1 MQLRAD
7 NRPES
12 GDGGGDPAGAAV
24 AGRRVPLLIEGETGV
39 GKELLARA
47 IHADAE
53 GRRPFIAFNCGAVSK
68 ELVAG
73 ELFGHVRGAFTGA
86 TSEGRPGRF
95 ELAHQGTLCLDEVGE
110 MPLDLQPVLLRVLE
124 EGVVYRLGDA
134 QPRQVDIRLIAITNR
149 MLRAEVEAGR
159 FRRDLYHRISVTQL
173 TVPPLRDRV
182 EDIDVLVEHF
192 NRTLAGRH
200 GVKMRVFGPE
210 VMAVLLGAPWLGNV
224 RELRN
229 VIESLLLTGSEEMV
243 TLEDLPPELLGQ
255 GAAAGPALVRE
266 PSSARLADAE
276 RAMILR
282 AMKAEHGNLA
292 GAARLLG
299 ISRST
304 LYRKLG
310 RYGVVV
316 PGGA

>member
-1 MQLRAD
+1 M
-7 NRPES
+7 
-12 GDGGGDPAGAAV
+12 
-24 AGRRVPLLIEGETGV
+24 
-39 GKELLARA
+39 
-47 IHADAE
+47 
-53 GRRPFIAFNCGAVSK
+53 
-68 ELVAG
+68 
-73 ELFGHVRGAFTGA
+73 A
-86 TSEGRPGRF
+86 TLDTTRF
-95 ELAHQGTLCLDEVGE
+95 ETSMADPNALEN
-110 MPLDLQPVLLRVLE
+110 DLRSF
-124 EGVVYRLGDA
+124 Y
-134 QPRQVDIRLIAITNR
+134 
-149 MLRAEVEAGR
+149 
-159 FRRDLYHRISVTQL
+159 
-173 TVPPLRDRV
+173 
-182 EDIDVLVEHF
+182 
-192 NRTLAGRH
+192 
-200 GVKMRVFGPE
+200 
-210 VMAVLLGAPWLGNV
+210 
-224 RELRN
+224 
-229 VIESLLLTGSEEMV
+229 LTGSEEMV